1 MACLALS
8 GARGWCRSCDE
19 RSRLGPASLRAM
31 GSAVLGGVGL
41 CLAFVPG
48 LLGLALG
55 YWELRSI
62 ERGDTPRAGREW
74 ARAGVVLGWMNLGM
88 GAAVG
93 LVAAWIRLSAR

>member
-1 MACLALS
+1 
-8 GARGWCRSCDE
+8 
-19 RSRLGPASLRAM
+19 M